1 MLLGNVENEDLLYEL
16 DPFDEGF
23 PVDEYA
29 ARALVERYPVENAVA
44 TRVETK
50 IETAT
55 VASAEAN
62 ENTEKQAE
70 ALQNIASLQ
79 AALNDI
85 GINLEAELQSAGI
98 KPESEGGVEAF
109 TKFLEQNA
117 ARYLEAAKTRSP

>member
-1 MLLGNVENEDLLYEL
+1 MLLGNVDNEDLLYEL

-29 ARALVERYPVENAVA
+29 ARALVERYPIENAVA
-44 TRVETK
+44 VE
-50 IETAT
+50 IADRSET
-55 VASAEAN
+55 VADVEDA
-62 ENTEKQAE
+62 QAE
-70 ALQNIASLQ
+70 DNEITDERIQHIASLQ

-85 GINLEAELQSAGI
+85 GINLETELQSAGI
-98 KPESEGGVEAF
+98 DPEAEGGVEAF